1 MLLALLPAQAQRIST
16 EQKTINVGQVLY
28 KTPVSAD
35 FKLKNKSLK
44 TLRIREVKTSCGC
57 TTASYPETV
66 GMGKEFTITAVY
78 DARTLGHFNKQLAI
92 YAGRE
97 PLVLTLQGEVVSEIK
112 DFAGN
117 YPFTLGELKT
127 DANDCEFDDVNKGD
141 RPTRRIHIFNNSDK
155 TAQPLF
161 MHLPDYLTAEISPSR
176 IAPRHAGVATLTLD
190 SRKLRD
196 FGLTQT
202 NIYLG
207 FAPGEKVSEA
217 TLIPVSTVLLPD
229 FRHTAEQPNSLA
241 PQIKLSAD
249 SLTLGSFNGRPRLK
263 GEIELSNI
271 GNAPLEVR
279 NLQMFTSGLE
289 ISLSKTTIEPHTQAK
304 LKITAIAD
312 QLKTAKRTPR
322 ILMITNDPRKPKVVI
337 KINVN

>member
-57 TTASYPETV
+57 TTAAYPETV

-97 PLVLTLQGEVVSEIK
+97 PLILTLQGEVVSEIK

-127 DANDCEFDDVNKGD
+127 DATTANSTTSTRATDPQSAYTSSTT
-141 RPTRRIHIFNNSDK
+141 PTK
-155 TAQPLF
+155 QP
-161 MHLPDYLTAEISPSR
+161 SPSSCTSPTTSQPKFP
-176 IAPRHAGVATLTLD
+176 PRA
-190 SRKLRD
+190 
-196 FGLTQT
+196 
-202 NIYLG
+202 
-207 FAPGEKVSEA
+207 
-217 TLIPVSTVLLPD
+217 
-229 FRHTAEQPNSLA
+229 
-241 PQIKLSAD
+241 
-249 SLTLGSFNGRPRLK
+249 
-263 GEIELSNI
+263 
-271 GNAPLEVR
+271 
-279 NLQMFTSGLE
+279 
-289 ISLSKTTIEPHTQAK
+289 
-304 LKITAIAD
+304 
-312 QLKTAKRTPR
+312 
-322 ILMITNDPRKPKVVI
+322 
-337 KINVN
+337 